1 MNILPVL
8 FLFCSTRQSISSS
21 HINRRIFF
29 FSSRRSRMDG
39 FKKRK
44 KKNKGKEKGGERREK
59 KCWKE
64 EEERPLLLF
73 SPFYVTLK
81 YAKMNFLLL
90 IRSINMP
97 CMYNILIIEI
107 LIFFQEAALQRLFQD
122 NLTFACKPI
131 SLMDILFI
139 LYTAFI

>member
-1 MNILPVL
+1 MAL
-8 FLFCSTRQSISSS
+8 
-21 HINRRIFF
+21 
-29 FSSRRSRMDG
+29 
-39 FKKRK
+39 RK
-44 KKNKGKEKGGERREK
+44 EKNKGKEKGGERREK

-107 LIFFQEAALQRLFQD
+107 LIFFQEAALRRLFQD

-131 SLMDILFI
+131 SLMYILFF
-139 LYTAFI
+139 LYIYLLYITFSFDQIMHISFHICMLLYIIFTSKHVGNIIFNWM

>member
-1 MNILPVL
+1 
-8 FLFCSTRQSISSS
+8 
-21 HINRRIFF
+21 
-29 FSSRRSRMDG
+29 MDG

-44 KKNKGKEKGGERREK
+44 KKIKGKKKEGKKKG
-59 KCWKE
+59 WKE

-73 SPFYVTLK
+73 SPFNVTLK

-107 LIFFQEAALQRLFQD
+107 LIFFQEAALRRLFQD

-131 SLMDILFI
+131 SLMYILFF
-139 LYTAFI
+139 LYIYLLYITFSFDQIMHISFHICMLLYIIFTSKHVGNIIFNWM